1 MGYFWDGLREAVALL
16 VRPDPEVYSIAWVS
30 LKVTLFS
37 TALAA
42 AAGVPLGAWLAVA
55 SFRGKRVA
63 VGTLN
68 ALMAMPTVVVG
79 LLLYSLMTRQ
89 GLLGSMGLLYTLTAM
104 VAGQFVLAVPVVA
117 AMALG
122 VVQEADPRVIPTA
135 RTLGASPFRARV
147 TLMGEVRWG
156 LAAAVLAGFGR
167 VFAEVGVS
175 MMLGG
180 NIRGYTRTL
189 TTAIALQTS
198 RGEFALGLALG
209 IILLAVALAVNGAVQ
224 LVPRKGPGRRP

>member
-1 MGYFWDGLREAVALL
+1 MGYLQDGLREAFGMLFRL
-16 VRPDPEVYSIAWVS
+16 DPEVYSIAWVS
-30 LKVTLFS
+30 LKVAFLS

-42 AAGVPLGAWLAVA
+42 AVGVPLGSWLAVA
-55 SFRGKRVA
+55 SFPGRRAA
-63 VGTLN
+63 VGVLN

-79 LLLYSLMTRQ
+79 LFLYSLLARQ
-89 GLLGSMGLLYTLTAM
+89 GLLGSLGLLFTLTAM
-104 VAGQFVLAVPVVA
+104 VVGQSALAVPIVA
-117 AMALG
+117 AMTLG
-122 VVQEADPRVIPTA
+122 VVQEADPRILPTA
-135 RTLGASPFRARV
+135 RTLGASPFRARL
-147 TLMGEVRWG
+147 TLLGEVRWG

-198 RGEFALGLALG
+198 RGEFALGMALG

-224 LVPRKGPGRRP
+224 MVPRGRSGR

>member
-1 MGYFWDGLREAVALL
+1 MGYLQDGLREAMGMLFRL
-16 VRPDPEVYSIAWVS
+16 DPEVYSIAWVS
-30 LKVTLFS
+30 LKATFLS
-37 TALAA
+37 TAMAA
-42 AAGVPLGAWLAVA
+42 AAGVPLGAWLAVTP
-55 SFRGKRVA
+55 FRGKRAA
-63 VGTLN
+63 VGVLN
-68 ALMAMPTVVVG
+68 ALMALPTVVVG
-79 LLLYSLMTRQ
+79 LVLYALLARQ
-89 GLLGSMGLLYTLTAM
+89 GVLGSLGLLYTLAAM
-104 VAGQFVLAVPVVA
+104 VAGQFVLAVPIVA
-117 AMALG
+117 AMTLG
-122 VVQEADPRVIPTA
+122 VVQEADPRILPTA
-135 RTLGASPFRARV
+135 RTLGASPFRARL

-156 LAAAVLAGFGR
+156 LGAAVLAGFGR

-224 LVPRKGPGRRP
+224 MVPRRRER